1 MKPIIAVPA
10 TLALVYRAWSRRS
23 LTPAGIIAAAITAV
37 VHALHPWSAPF
48 ALLVVFYLGGTAAT
62 KVKHDVKAQLT
73 VSATGAAGGEGA
85 RTHVQVLANSIVA
98 SVLVLLHT
106 RFLRGAEGEQQCFSY
121 GGDGVAD
128 AGDLLTVG
136 IVANYAAV
144 AADTFASELG
154 ILSKSKPRLI
164 TSLTFRVVPP
174 GTNGGVTATGLLAAL
189 LGAFTVALTSAALL
203 PFCPRGWGA
212 RERWGLWV
220 LAVTLWG
227 ALGSVVDSLL
237 GGWFQASVVDKRTGK
252 IVEGSGGQKV
262 LIHPSSTRPSGTPET
277 VVEKE
282 RSSIGRAEAVA
293 NAATLRGSRVTGTS
307 TGTRPG
313 VVHDTEHE
321 SRRIESGIDL
331 LDNNAVNFL
340 MAAIMSVGG
349 MAVASYAWGV
359 PLRSILA

>member
-1 MKPIIAVPA
+1 LYFHSPIWHI
-10 TLALVYRAWSRRS
+10 YDGS
-23 LTPAGIIAAAITAV
+23 ITDI
-37 VHALHPWSAPF
+37 S
-48 ALLVVFYLGGTAAT
+48 ALLQF
-62 KVKHDVKAQLT
+62 D
-73 VSATGAAGGEGA
+73 S
-85 RTHVQVLANSIVA
+85 
-98 SVLVLLHT
+98 
-106 RFLRGAEGEQQCFSY
+106 
-121 GGDGVAD
+121 
-128 AGDLLTVG
+128 
-136 IVANYAAV
+136 NYAAV

-262 LIHPSSTRPSGTPET
+262 RISIYISQVPGVLLWVSISRLGRK
-277 VVEKE
+277 KE
-282 RSSIGRAEAVA
+282 RE
-293 NAATLRGSRVTGTS
+293 GS
-307 TGTRPG
+307 
-313 VVHDTEHE
+313 
-321 SRRIESGIDL
+321 
-331 LDNNAVNFL
+331 
-340 MAAIMSVGG
+340 
-349 MAVASYAWGV
+349 
-359 PLRSILA
+359 